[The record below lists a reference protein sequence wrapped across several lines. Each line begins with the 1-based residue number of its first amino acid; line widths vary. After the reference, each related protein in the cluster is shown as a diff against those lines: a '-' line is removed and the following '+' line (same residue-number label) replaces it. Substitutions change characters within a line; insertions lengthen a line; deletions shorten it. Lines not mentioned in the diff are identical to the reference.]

1 MRYIRIDA
9 NLSEQARAIDTRF
22 YIRYGVTG
30 YINDSFTH
38 WNFGIDHPE
47 VKLANPEKT
56 KDDKYWAYIFDRDR
70 GSNQCATASEFNR
83 MCMSIYQ
90 YVKNPNFKPE
100 QWDPVNPN
108 PWNTEYYLKFL
119 RHLHFEN
126 PMIGRPWMTY
136 DGDDSD
142 AYYYSQG
149 ETWHGDIGVPISVH
163 RNDDSDDYKEF
174 KVLLG

>member
-9 NLSEQARAIDTRF
+9 NLSEQAKANDTRF
-22 YIRYGVTG
+22 YIEYSVTG

-38 WNFGIDHPE
+38 WNFGIDKPQ
-47 VKLANPEKT
+47 VILANPEKT
-56 KDDKYWAYIFDRDR
+56 KDDKYWRTIFDRDH
-70 GSNQCATASEFNR
+70 GSNKCVTASGFNR

-100 QWDPVNPN
+100 QWDPIHPSS
-108 PWNTEYYLKFL
+108 WNTEYYLKFL

-126 PMIGRPWMTY
+126 PIIGRPWMTY
-136 DGDDSD
+136 SGDDGDTFC
-142 AYYYSQG
+142 YSEG
-149 ETWHGDIGVPISVH
+149 ETWNSNIGVPISVH

-174 KVLLG
+174 VVNLG